1 MTTVAAQAS
10 GGLDLRSLLRSKDAA
25 LAIGL
30 VVIISLMIIPLP
42 SAVVDILLVLNLTV
56 SIGIMLITLY
66 VKKVLDFSV
75 FPSVLLILTL
85 FRLGLTITTSRLILT
100 SGNAGTVVTTF
111 GTIVVGGNYLVGII
125 IFIMLVVIQLWVIT
139 AGAVRTAEV
148 AARFTLDAMPGKQL
162 SIDADL
168 NAGMIDE
175 AEARARRKEIEQE
188 ADLFGSMDGA
198 LRIVHRDSQAALMV
212 MMVNV
217 LGGFLVGVLM
227 RGMSLLGA
235 LQSYT
240 LQTAGAGLAVQIPAL
255 LVSSACGILV
265 TRNTSEGTLGGDL
278 FSQLGNSNALGIGGM
293 IVFGLGLVPG
303 LPWLPFFAVGG
314 AMVFLAYTL
323 HRRQTADAVAAALPA
338 AKPAEATDSPEAMLD
353 QMMVDPLELEVG
365 YGLIPLVDEER
376 SDNLLHRVTAI
387 RKQILSELGL
397 VMPIVRIRDNLR
409 LPPPA
414 YRVKI
419 RGEEVA
425 RGELLLDRYLAIPGS
440 EADEHMTGVKTTEP
454 AFGLPAIW
462 ISEAEKGRAEL
473 QGYTVVN
480 PLSVLSTHLTEVV
493 RRNAGDLLGRQMVQ
507 DMLNRLKAKS
517 PASVEGVV
525 PEMLTLGEVQAV
537 LRNLLRERVSI
548 RDLPGILEVLAK
560 HAGATRDPNIL
571 AEAVRQTLA
580 RALSNQFRD
589 DTGFIHVFTLS
600 PSVENVLKQ
609 ALGPA
614 DGGLGFSL
622 DPQQAQAILTA
633 TGEQMEKL
641 AQDGHQPVLLCPR
654 ELRMAFRRLVEQPLP
669 NLTVLAYSEISG
681 GTRVRAHGMVDLAW
695 AGVEPAEV
703 AA

>member
-1 MTTVAAQAS
+1 MTIAATPIPNLS
-10 GGLDLRSLLRSKDAA
+10 FNSILRSKDAA

-30 VVIISLMIIPLP
+30 VVIITLMIIPLP
-42 SAVVDILLVLNLTV
+42 TAVVDLLLVLNLTV
-56 SIGIMLITLY
+56 SIGILLITLY
-66 VKKVLDFSV
+66 VKRVLDFSA
-75 FPSVLLILTL
+75 FPSILLILTL
-85 FRLGLTITTSRLILT
+85 FRLGLTISTSRLILT
-100 SGNAGTVVTTF
+100 SGNAGSVVSTF
-111 GTIVVGGNYLVGII
+111 GSIVVGGNYVIGVVVFL
-125 IFIMLVVIQLWVIT
+125 MLVVMNFYVVMH
-139 AGAVRTAEV
+139 GALRAAEV

-168 NAGMIDE
+168 NAGLIDE
-175 AEARARRKEIEQE
+175 TEARARRNEISMS
-188 ADLFGSMDGA
+188 ADLYGAMDGA
-198 LRIVHRDSQAALMV
+198 IRIVYRDSQAAMMV
-212 MMVNV
+212 MLVNII
-217 LGGFLVGVLM
+217 GGFIVGILM
-227 RGMSLLGA
+227 HGMTLMAA

-240 LQTAGAGLAVQIPAL
+240 LQTVGAGLAIQVPAL
-255 LVSSACGILV
+255 LVGAACGVLV
-265 TRNTSEGTLGGDL
+265 TRSTSEGTLGGDL
-278 FSQLGNSNALGIGGM
+278 FHQLGNPTALGIGGM
-293 IVFGLGLVPG
+293 IVAALGLVPG
-303 LPWLPFFAVGG
+303 LPFLPFVAVGG
-314 AMVFLAYTL
+314 TILFLAYNL
-323 HRRQTADAVAAALPA
+323 NRNQSAAAVAAAQPA
-338 AKPAEATDSPEAMLD
+338 AKPAESADTPEALLD

-387 RKQILSELGL
+387 RKQVLTELGL

-409 LPPPA
+409 LPPQA
-414 YRVKI
+414 YRMKI

-425 RGELLLDRYLAIPGS
+425 RGELLLDRYLAIPGT

-480 PLSVLSTHLTEVV
+480 PISVLSTHLTEVV

-507 DMLNRLKAKS
+507 DMLNRMKAKS

-560 HAGATRDPNIL
+560 HAAATRDPNIL

-589 DTGFIHVFTLS
+589 DQGFIHVFTLS
-600 PSVENVLKQ
+600 PHVETTLKQ
-609 ALGPA
+609 SLGPA
-614 DGGLGFSL
+614 DGGLGFAL
-622 DPQQAQAILTA
+622 DPQQAQSILTG

-641 AQDGHQPVLLCPR
+641 AQAGYQPVLLCPR
-654 ELRMAFRRLVEQPLP
+654 ELRLAFRRLVEQSLA
-669 NLTVLAYSEISG
+669 NLTVLAFSEVSP
-681 GTRVRAHGMVDLAW
+681 GTRVRAHGIVEAALA
-695 AGVEPAEV
+695 GLEPAG
-703 AA
+703 AAR